1 MDFERRQQIRDFATR
16 THYAG
21 QQQVELIVNGQL
33 LVESSFDLLRQAYRN
48 FPSMMLPGNICF

>member
-21 QQQVELIVNGQL
+21 QHQVELIINGQL
-33 LVESSFDLLRQAYRN
+33 LAESSFDLLRQAYRDV
-48 FPSMMLPGNICF
+48 PSMMLPGNSCF